1 MLAQILDAAADYGHL
16 DPARNPARGS
26 KRRVKRTAPQ
36 RPTMEPEQLPALLSS
51 ARSQFRPILAV
62 LAGAGLRNGE
72 ACGLDWRDVNLASG
86 TITVRTAKTDAGIRQ
101 VDLPLALREELGD
114 HKARSERVAPD
125 DPVFPNR
132 DGERQ
137 TVSNVERRLKTAVRH
152 ANERLAQLGIEAISG
167 TITPHSLR
175 RLYACVRDDAV
186 YVAEQLGHEDGAF
199 SMNVY
204 ARAIRRRERLTGAA
218 LREFDRALQW
228 AEMGRIAPEAV
239 PAVPQP
245 GLSASPEMASQSHK
259 LASGPDSSAG

>member
-1 MLAQILDAAADYGHL
+1 LLAQILDAAADYGHL

-114 HKARSERVAPD
+114 HKARRERVAPD
-125 DPVFPNR
+125 DP
-132 DGERQ
+132 GQ
-137 TVSNVERRLKTAVRH
+137 
-152 ANERLAQLGIEAISG
+152 
-167 TITPHSLR
+167 
-175 RLYACVRDDAV
+175 
-186 YVAEQLGHEDGAF
+186 
-199 SMNVY
+199 
-204 ARAIRRRERLTGAA
+204 
-218 LREFDRALQW
+218 
-228 AEMGRIAPEAV
+228 
-239 PAVPQP
+239 
-245 GLSASPEMASQSHK
+245 
-259 LASGPDSSAG
+259 